1 MEVNDGISLR
11 GLSYCID
18 TRFDVRRQK
27 LEHYFRSSEK
37 SSEAPGQ
44 EPGSASIIDIR
55 SAGKEK
61 KGKESS
67 RVVSIKMD
75 NNKIKARGS
84 RFNVIRE
91 GTREKFEKFL

>member
-27 LEHYFRSSEK
+27 LEHYFRSSGK

-91 GTREKFEKFL
+91 ETRGKFEKFL